1 MSKHTPG
8 PWTVGGP
15 TGYIN
20 QLEINPCIGVVY
32 GAGEELRANA
42 RLIAAAPN
50 LLEALEDLVCLAEAA
65 MRESDGEWSIDEEL
79 RDARAVIAQVKG
91 KQIVSD
97 NG

>member
-15 TGYIN
+15 TGYFY
-20 QLEINPCIGVVY
+20 QLEINPSIGKVY
-32 GAGEELRANA
+32 GAGEELKANA
-42 RLIAAAPN
+42 RLIAAAPE
-50 LLEALEDLVCLAEAA
+50 LLEVL
-65 MRESDGEWSIDEEL
+65 EEL
-79 RDARAVIAQVKG
+79 MSMRSKCYIPISPLWDDKARAVLARVKG